1 MKNYISLIAL
11 ILVGAMLLAG
21 CGGNKQ
27 PETAKPDD
35 TTPVSNGDVSFF
47 DISWTRE
54 AEHDTETIRFGA
66 DGSFT
71 YSCAC
76 GNPVNDADLCEGY
89 TYDEATKTITL
100 ECEEITEEMV
110 TVIKVVKSDGNTL
123 HLDFNGEI
131 RIFEK

>member
-89 TYDEATKTITL
+89 TDDEATKTITL